1 MRASMRDVRGGLR
14 SVSGLSVKRGR
25 CHRILPSQF
34 VVCTVTDS
42 KNVDEIVYRRSGAN
56 LYVAK
61 SHSAFGGRASD
72 SLGISSASV
81 ITAGGGAGT

>member
-1 MRASMRDVRGGLR
+1 MG
-14 SVSGLSVKRGR
+14 KREDAVGAD
-25 CHRILPSQF
+25 CQF
-34 VVCTVTDS
+34 VVCCVLWM
-42 KNVDEIVYRRSGAN
+42 KIVYRRSGAN

-61 SHSAFGGRASD
+61 SHSAFGGKASD

>member
-1 MRASMRDVRGGLR
+1 MRASMRDVRLEVCEACRGNER
-14 SVSGLSVKRGR
+14 TPSV
-25 CHRILPSQF
+25 QF
-34 VVCTVTDS
+34 VVCCVLWM
-42 KNVDEIVYRRSGAN
+42 KIVYRRSGAN

-61 SHSAFGGRASD
+61 SHSAFGGKASD